1 MKYKVVQNSPS
12 WMFGPTKT
20 TSARTGAPGPAA
32 EETQISSSSWL
43 IQQSLLCPSV
53 ARPGKRHF
61 SLGNQ
66 VSEHLVW
73 HSSDLASS
81 VCCWGGQPA
90 LGCTGVFSCV
100 TREHRSLLGF
110 GLNLRSIKDARG
122 PVYPYYH
129 LLNPELGTEVPMLMP
144 AVLHQHLQQMK
155 RKGGDC
161 GKDKKL
167 LCGSANTSVTE
178 PRWAAELCYGLK
190 KHERRVLENF
200 LLFPT

>member
-1 MKYKVVQNSPS
+1 M
-12 WMFGPTKT
+12 
-20 TSARTGAPGPAA
+20 
-32 EETQISSSSWL
+32 
-43 IQQSLLCPSV
+43 LL
-53 ARPGKRHF
+53 RG
-61 SLGNQ
+61 L
-66 VSEHLVW
+66 
-73 HSSDLASS
+73 
-81 VCCWGGQPA
+81 PA

-110 GLNLRSIKDARG
+110 GLNLHLIKDARG

-155 RKGGDC
+155 REGGDC

-178 PRWAAELCYGLK
+178 LRWAAELC
-190 KHERRVLENF
+190 
-200 LLFPT
+200 